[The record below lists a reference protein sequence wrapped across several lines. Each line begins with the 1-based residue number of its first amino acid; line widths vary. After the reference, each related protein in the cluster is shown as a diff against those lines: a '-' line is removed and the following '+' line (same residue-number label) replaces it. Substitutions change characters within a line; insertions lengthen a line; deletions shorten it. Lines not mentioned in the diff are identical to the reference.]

1 MPACV
6 MRIVTGL
13 VEPSTAEISAPDDV
27 KVICSVIANGNLM
40 AALTCRRSH
49 TEKRNAGSILPRPRP
64 MLRK

>member
-40 AALTCRRSH
+40 AAITARQRD
-49 TEKRNAGSILPRPRP
+49 PV
-64 MLRK
+64 